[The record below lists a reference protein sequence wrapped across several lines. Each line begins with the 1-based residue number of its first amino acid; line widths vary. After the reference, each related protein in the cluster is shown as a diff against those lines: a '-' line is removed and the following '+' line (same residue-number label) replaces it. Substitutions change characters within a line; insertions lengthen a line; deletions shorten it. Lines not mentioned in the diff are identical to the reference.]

1 MDQIRRSLYCIGQ
14 LIWIQIWIQIDE
26 RCAGNSFLF
35 NVFRRFGRAASS
47 IQVPPPR
54 YLDEEI
60 RNVGCPAFLI
70 FFGFG
75 KYESTRRK
83 DFLLDE
89 REGSVLW
96 LVKRYTKH
104 AAGQEKW

>member
-1 MDQIRRSLYCIGQ
+1 MEQIRRSLYRIGQ
-14 LIWIQIWIQIDE
+14 LIWIQIDE

-54 YLDEEI
+54 YLHEEI

-70 FFGFG
+70 FLLLE
-75 KYESTRRK
+75 KYENTRRE

-89 REGSVLW
+89 NNTSVL
-96 LVKRYTKH
+96 
-104 AAGQEKW
+104 

>member
-1 MDQIRRSLYCIGQ
+1 MEQIRRSLYRIGQ

-26 RCAGNSFLF
+26 RCAGSSFLF
-35 NVFRRFGRAASS
+35 NGFRRFGRVDSS

-54 YLDEEI
+54 YLNEEI
-60 RNVGCPAFLI
+60 QKCWLSGI
-70 FFGFG
+70 SDFFAFG
-75 KYESTRRK
+75 KYENTRRE

-89 REGSVLW
+89 NNTSVLW

-104 AAGQEKW
+104 AAGTL